1 MGRYSQKAFAFQLL
15 HLSSLSMTIVRSLFN
30 TPSRRLANSEARAV
44 ITLDRE
50 VSSNIVR
57 QFFLLNDQ
65 FSDFKVEYIW
75 VSFL

>member
-1 MGRYSQKAFAFQLL
+1 M
-15 HLSSLSMTIVRSLFN
+15 
-30 TPSRRLANSEARAV
+30 RLANAEARAV

-65 FSDFKVEYIW
+65 SSDFKVEYIW